1 MLGSLTLHLCL
12 TVLFCGHAHE
22 MLNAEIEIIWSGC
35 VLKPWYVRVVKQN
48 ELLRIMP
55 HTHSIPSATRPIH
68 CTHLCVII
76 PMICPVST
84 RLPFLLLRFCD
95 HLGFFSPTITRAL
108 RCFFQPSSAIAARP
122 ARPHWQHQE
131 SKTQTSGPKEG
142 TMLDTHPPCKCHMY
156 AMQYTAWRNAYML
169 HKCNLQTAVR
179 DTHEKYATSSNALPS
194 KTDRKPNP
202 CMTRNRKD
210 RNTR

>member
-1 MLGSLTLHLCL
+1 MVCTCGGAERVVANHGSYTLNLLCNPAHSFHSPL
-12 TVLFCGHAHE
+12 CDHPYDLPCVDAFAFSVAPYLRSHRVLFVDH
-22 MLNAEIEIIWSGC
+22 
-35 VLKPWYVRVVKQN
+35 
-48 ELLRIMP
+48 
-55 HTHSIPSATRPIH
+55 HSVT
-68 CTHLCVII
+68 
-76 PMICPVST
+76 
-84 RLPFLLLRFCD
+84 D
-95 HLGFFSPTITRAL
+95 SP